1 MNLREQLR
9 QLAETV
15 EERRADDEL
24 AAAEHERAYREEIL
38 PALRRVAE
46 YFGAVVG
53 DLETLEHSI
62 MTEFPLGP
70 ANSPGVAFRQS
81 GYRLY
86 IDDSRNTREVAVTC
100 NCELSSPLTR
110 RIGVQKD
117 ADDFERRLRGM
128 GLSYHRLREHN
139 LSHGQSESSRF
150 SVQGEMHSGFRMR
163 IAPDCKRITLEMRN
177 LEDRPT
183 VTHVVDPQRL
193 DEALLDTLGRLLLRE
208 RRFLFKGEMSA
219 EDRERLSA
227 EVKRLQ
233 LERESELAAATREPA
248 GKLGI
253 PGFSALKGVAA
264 LRRTKG

>member
-9 QLAETV
+9 HQAATV
-15 EERRADDEL
+15 EDRRADDEL
-24 AAAEHERAYREEIL
+24 AAAERERTYREEIL
-38 PALRRVAE
+38 PALRRAGE

-53 DLETLEHSI
+53 DLETIGHSI
-62 MTEFPLGP
+62 VTDFPLGP

-117 ADDFERRLRGM
+117 ADDYERRLRGM

-150 SVQGEMHSGFRMR
+150 SVEGEMHSGFRMR
-163 IAPDCKRITLEMRN
+163 IAPDGKRIALETRN
-177 LEDRPT
+177 LVDRPT
-183 VTHVVDPQRL
+183 VTHVVDPENL
-193 DEALLDTLGRLLLRE
+193 DDELLDTLGRLLLRE
-208 RRFLFKGEMSA
+208 RRFLFKSEMSV
-219 EDRERLSA
+219 EHRERLSA

-233 LERESELAAATREPA
+233 LERERELAEATRESA

-264 LRRTKG
+264 LRRSKG